1 MLLWRIKI
9 LYTTQSIVTK
19 SLELVKKYS
28 ISRQDIF
35 DVILVALMIQNKIST
50 IITACPQGPGSF

>member
-1 MLLWRIKI
+1 MENSYLID
-9 LYTTQSIVTK
+9 T
-19 SLELVKKYS
+19 

-50 IITACPQGPGSF
+50 IITANEKHFKDFKEIIVLNPFL